1 MTITVRD
8 ARPGDEE
15 TVAQLIRELAA
26 SFAETSEVSAAFVAE
41 YLATP
46 DVGALLAEQDG
57 VAVGLLTYSLYCGLY
72 HAGPWGLLDELVVR
86 KEARR
91 QGVGHELLNEVV
103 RRFQAAGCKEA
114 SVSLAFEN
122 EAARALYRKHGF
134 TDEALLLERHFE
146 R

>member
-1 MTITVRD
+1 VTITVRN

-15 TVAQLIRELAA
+15 TVAQLIRELAV
-26 SFAETSEVSAAFVAE
+26 SFAETSEVSAAFVAK

-91 QGVGHELLNEVV
+91 QGVGDELLNEVV

-122 EAARALYRKHGF
+122 EAARALYRKHAF